1 MQLCQCQWFDQV
13 KRNKCVDNKFFC
25 IVDIVIFLI
34 MTFTLLSYMV
44 EFFASGEIGEV
55 RVWKKDNEEIYKD
68 DRHYDD
74 TQYAEKEFS
83 IIQLVK

>member
-1 MQLCQCQWFDQV
+1 MQLCQWLDQLE
-13 KRNKCVDNKFFC
+13 KNKYVDNKIIC
-25 IVDIVIFLI
+25 IVDIVICFMPL
-34 MTFTLLSYMV
+34 TLLSYMV

-55 RVWKKDNEEIYKD
+55 RVWKKDDKEIYKD
-68 DRHYDD
+68 DGHYDD